1 MLGQLLPA
9 GDLEGLSARL
19 DEIMLGHG
27 APPAKQLTFQL
38 DQGGSYTRSDMGVHQ
53 GPTRDYR
60 RIEGLE
66 HEPLVAAFLA
76 HPLIDQIFN
85 RYYGDT
91 VQRRR
96 PVMMNK
102 PAGKSTPLPWHQDVP
117 VGPRCLPTDTPI
129 ATIWTA
135 IDAADPD
142 NGCMDMVPGTPSLAP
157 PRALRFPPPSSA
169 RIAGRWPLRGGP
181 RCHFSAPRSR
191 SHGASL

>member
-1 MLGQLLPA
+1 MPPDSREAECVLVYGRQLLPA

-91 VQRRR
+91 VRLAL
-96 PVMMNK
+96 
-102 PAGKSTPLPWHQDVP
+102 AGM
-117 VGPRCLPTDTPI
+117 G
-129 ATIWTA
+129 
-135 IDAADPD
+135 
-142 NGCMDMVPGTPSLAP
+142 GT
-157 PRALRFPPPSSA
+157 
-169 RIAGRWPLRGGP
+169 
-181 RCHFSAPRSR
+181 
-191 SHGASL
+191 ASLWTRGQWTRRL